1 MNLNQNLR
9 SRGYRSTRSRTAVLS
24 AVQARPRTVAE
35 IHHELRQTDH
45 QINLSSVY
53 RSLDVLNEL
62 GMIQEVHTG
71 DGIARYE
78 RSDQSHHH
86 HLICKRCGTI
96 RDIQVCDE
104 GLLKKAASVAPF
116 QIDDHRLEFIGVC
129 GRCSK

>member
-35 IHHELRQTDH
+35 IHHELQQTDH

>member
-1 MNLNQNLR
+1 MSLNQHLR
-9 SRGYRSTRSRTAVLS
+9 SHGYRSTRSRAIVLE
-24 AVQARPRTVAE
+24 AVQSHPKTAHE
-35 IHHELRQTDH
+35 IYHELQQANHR
-45 QINLSSVY
+45 INLSSVY

-71 DGIARYE
+71 DRIARYE

-116 QIDDHRLEFIGVC
+116 QIDDHRLEFIGIC